1 MPQRL
6 GPHDVRPED
15 GARLDQGQR
24 HERQP
29 RPERPDRP
37 ERTDRPERPDQP
49 QRPERRRS
57 YRWEDPAPSGAAA
70 RTMAGADF
78 FGAIAD
84 GTLPPPPIASTL
96 GFTLVWLEPGRA
108 VFEFTP
114 SEFHYNPIGSVH
126 GGVCA
131 TMCDSACGCAVH
143 SMLPA
148 GTYYTSQDLSV
159 KFLRAITT
167 STGPLRCEG
176 TVIHLGSR
184 TALAQASLTDGT
196 GRQYAH
202 ATSSC
207 LIFRP

>member
-1 MPQRL
+1 MGQPS
-6 GPHDVRPED
+6 GPRDVQP
-15 GARLDQGQR
+15 GGVPLD
-24 HERQP
+24 
-29 RPERPDRP
+29 
-37 ERTDRPERPDQP
+37 
-49 QRPERRRS
+49 ERRRS
-57 YRWEDPAPSGAAA
+57 YQWQDPADSGAAA
-70 RTMAGADF
+70 RTLAGADF
-78 FGAIAD
+78 LGAIAD
-84 GTLPPPPIASTL
+84 GSLPPPPIAMTL
-96 GFTLVWLEPGRA
+96 GFTLVSVTPGRA

-148 GTYYTSQDLSV
+148 ETYYTSQDLSV
-159 KFLRAITT
+159 KFLRAVTT
-167 STGPLRCEG
+167 SAGPLRCEG

-184 TALAQASLTDGT
+184 TALAQARLTDGR
-196 GRQYAH
+196 GRLYAH

>member
-1 MPQRL
+1 MAQISGPPDL
-6 GPHDVRPED
+6 PPDEPGPHRDGL
-15 GARLDQGQR
+15 GAR
-24 HERQP
+24 
-29 RPERPDRP
+29 
-37 ERTDRPERPDQP
+37 
-49 QRPERRRS
+49 RRRS
-57 YRWEDPAPSGAAA
+57 YRWEDPSVSGDAA
-70 RTMAGADF
+70 RTLAGIDLLRAV
-78 FGAIAD
+78 GD
-84 GTLPPPPIASTL
+84 GTLPVPPIASTL
-96 GFTLVWLEPGRA
+96 GFALAEVEPGRA

-131 TMCDSACGCAVH
+131 TLCDSACGCAVH

-159 KFLRAITT
+159 KFLRAVTV

-176 TVIHLGSR
+176 TVVHLGSR
-184 TALAQASLTDGT
+184 TALAQATLTDAAG
-196 GRQYAH
+196 QLYAH

>member
-1 MPQRL
+1 MPQ
-6 GPHDVRPED
+6 PAQQPDVQPDTVQPD
-15 GARLDQGQR
+15 GVGAGSVRLDQR
-24 HERQP
+24 PAAPRQ
-29 RPERPDRP
+29 
-37 ERTDRPERPDQP
+37 
-49 QRPERRRS
+49 RS
-57 YRWEDPAPSGAAA
+57 YQWEDPSVSGSAA
-70 RTMAGADF
+70 RTLAGADF
-78 FGAIAD
+78 FRAIMD

-96 GFTLVWLEPGRA
+96 DFTLVSVTPGRA

-126 GGVCA
+126 GGVVA
-131 TMCDSACGCAVH
+131 TMCDSACACAVH

-148 GTYYTSQDLSV
+148 GTHYTSQDLSV
-159 KFLRAITT
+159 KFLRPVTA

-184 TALAQASLTDGT
+184 TALAQATLTDGD
-196 GRQYAH
+196 GKAYAH

>member
-1 MPQRL
+1 VQRRP
-6 GPHDVRPED
+6 GPHDARPEP
-15 GARLDQGQR
+15 GTRLDGRQR
-24 HERQP
+24 RDRQ
-29 RPERPDRP
+29 PERPR
-37 ERTDRPERPDQP
+37 Q
-49 QRPERRRS
+49 RS
-57 YRWEDPAPSGAAA
+57 YRWEDPARSGAAA
-70 RTMAGADF
+70 RTLAGADF

-96 GFTLVWLEPGRA
+96 GFTLVSVVPGRA

-148 GTYYTSQDLSV
+148 V
-159 KFLRAITT
+159 TT

-184 TALAQASLTDGT
+184 TALAQASLTDAT